1 MKFDSFLPSKGFNV
15 SLVKIFVSLKYYSR
29 LESVKIKTIKERKTW
44 KEVDSANKKY
54 VNRLKNIFL
63 TQVNKKNT
71 STRSSIK

>member
-1 MKFDSFLPSKGFNV
+1 MKFDSFLPSKEFNV

-29 LESVKIKTIKERKTW
+29 LESVKTIKERKTW

-54 VNRLKNIFL
+54 VNRLKNNFL